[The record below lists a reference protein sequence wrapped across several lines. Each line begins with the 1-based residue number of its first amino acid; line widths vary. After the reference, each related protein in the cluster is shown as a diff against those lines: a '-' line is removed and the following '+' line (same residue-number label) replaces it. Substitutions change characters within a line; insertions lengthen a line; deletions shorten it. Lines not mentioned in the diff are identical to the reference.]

1 MKVAFMGTPDF
12 AVPSLARLI
21 ESEHEVVLVV
31 TQPSKPKGRGRKVED
46 PPVKQLAD
54 ASSLDVIQP
63 KSLKRE
69 PIEERI
75 RDLEVDVIAVT
86 AYGKILPDALLES
99 PRIGCINVHA
109 SLLPEYR
116 GAAPIQRAIM
126 DGQLE
131 TGVTIMKIASELD
144 SGPIITAER
153 LEIHADDDAQSL
165 SDMLSVV
172 GADLLM
178 RVLDD
183 VEDAGVIEAVEQ
195 DHDAATFAPMI
206 RKQDGEVDWSM
217 TAEQLMFRMRALT
230 PWPGLYTNFGE
241 RRERRVQLVQG
252 ETLGPAEAAHNN
264 LDDEAP
270 PGTVTGVVKGFG
282 FAVKTGSGHL
292 LLSRVRPAGKALM
305 DAPAFLNG
313 YRLDVGDLLGPELD

>member
-1 MKVAFMGTPDF
+1 MKIAFMGTPDF

-31 TQPSKPKGRGRKVED
+31 TQPSKPKGRGRKIED

-54 ASSLDVIQP
+54 ASGLEVIQP

-69 PIEERI
+69 PLEERI
-75 RDLEVDVIAVT
+75 RGLGVDVIAVT
-86 AYGKILPDALLES
+86 AYGKLLPDALLEA

-126 DGQLE
+126 DGRLE
-131 TGVTIMKIASELD
+131 TGVTIMKIVSELD
-144 SGPIITAER
+144 SGPIIVAES
-153 LEIHADDDAQSL
+153 LEIHTDDDAQSL
-165 SDMLSVV
+165 SDMLSVL
-172 GADLLM
+172 GADLLL
-178 RVLDD
+178 RALDD

-195 DHDAATFAPMI
+195 DHEAATFAPMI
-206 RKQDGEVDWSM
+206 RKADGEVDWSM

-241 RRERRVQLVQG
+241 RRERRVRLVEG
-252 ETLGPAEAAHNN
+252 ETLGPGEAEHND
-264 LDDEAP
+264 LDDEAA

-282 FAVKTGSGHL
+282 FAVQTGDGHL
-292 LLSRVRPAGKALM
+292 LLTRVQPAGKALM

-313 YRLDVGDLLGPELD
+313 YRLGVGDTLGPELD